1 MVKCSSSSCQHAT
14 GSGCVCT
21 CGHGNHGAKA
31 RIRWAKALSKEVS
44 QRNSV
49 EKADAQLAK
58 KQRNR
63 AKEVLRKQKESL
75 KQSRTSPRRDDADA
89 FFEANRT
96 IDIVNWLIEHPTT
109 CDQMEWVA
117 DQIGEAA
124 ENLLLQ
130 FPGKH
135 RRVADHFWC
144 DVLAALA
151 SILAELL
158 ETSNQLID
166 DVAEAI
172 AEKVWNSVEA
182 TRDEEKGN
190 APYQQQSTRKSTSRL
205 SRDYQEGLQEAVLK
219 QTVETLVKKII
230 KKASAEPEITVETL
244 LLQIRL
250 LAILFCPG
258 PYAHRAVW
266 NNCVVP
272 LIKDEIIAKSSE
284 DMEDL
289 KRLFDQPWS
298 WDL

>member
-14 GSGCVCT
+14 GSGCVCI

-31 RIRWAKALSKEVS
+31 RIRWAKALSKEAS
-44 QRNSV
+44 QRSQA
-49 EKADAQLAK
+49 ERADAKLAE

-63 AKEVLRKQKESL
+63 AKEVLKSQNETLR
-75 KQSRTSPRRDDADA
+75 QSRKAPRRDDANA

-109 CDQMEWVA
+109 CDQMEWIA

-135 RRVADHFWC
+135 QRIADHFWC

-151 SILAELL
+151 TILAELL

-166 DVAEAI
+166 DTAEAI
-172 AEKVWNSVEA
+172 AEKVWESVKA
-182 TRDEEKGN
+182 TRNEEKGN
-190 APYQQQSTRKSTSRL
+190 APCQKQRTRKTTSRL
-205 SRDYQEGLQEAVLK
+205 RRDYQEGLKEAVLK

-230 KKASAEPEITVETL
+230 KKVVAEPEMTVETF

-250 LAILFCPG
+250 LAILFCPD

-266 NNCVVP
+266 NNCVIP
-272 LIKDEIIAKSSE
+272 LMEEEIIAKSLE
-284 DMEDL
+284 GMDIL
-289 KRLFDQPWS
+289 KRLFEQRWS